1 MTHSIEVENEMAAW
15 ERYRSY
21 VMTKC
26 GYRGSFVFCGDEASH
41 GLWRDW
47 KAAWNVRDGISRA
60 DTRFNHLRARP

>member
-21 VMTKC
+21 VFSICPTNK
-26 GYRGSFVFCGDEASH
+26 RAVFKGDEASH

-47 KAAWNVRDGISRA
+47 KAARNVRDGISRA
-60 DTRFNHLRARP
+60 ETVFNQRRPR